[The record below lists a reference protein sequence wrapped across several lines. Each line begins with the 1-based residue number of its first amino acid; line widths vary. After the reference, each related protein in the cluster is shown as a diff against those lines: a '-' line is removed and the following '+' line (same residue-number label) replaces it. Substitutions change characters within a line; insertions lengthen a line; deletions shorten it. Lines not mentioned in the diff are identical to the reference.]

1 MSTTGRGILNQFR
14 WMLIILILFVMLMAL
29 ISTEVFSGDEV
40 IFQDSSLEGS
50 EPEASGSDSTAPA
63 LSEYLRG
70 RDQASAPATP

>member
-29 ISTEVFSGDEV
+29 ISIEVFSGDEV

-50 EPEASGSDSTAPA
+50 DGTAPA
-63 LSEYLRG
+63 LSDGMRG
-70 RDQASAPATP
+70 RDQASASATP

>member
-1 MSTTGRGILNQFR
+1 MSIRGSGVMNQVR
-14 WMLIILILFVMLMAL
+14 WILIILVLFVMFMAL

-50 EPEASGSDSTAPA
+50 EPEASGSEGTAPA

>member
-1 MSTTGRGILNQFR
+1 MSIRGSGIVNQAR

-40 IFQDSSLEGS
+40 MSQDSSLEGS
-50 EPEASGSDSTAPA
+50 EPEASESEGTAPA

-70 RDQASAPATP
+70 RDHALASVTP